1 MPLPI
6 AGENHTLSCFAITE
20 DHLVVVPALKWIAI
34 EGIPEISET
43 NHMNN
48 STSDSESVLTFN
60 PLRTSHGGSYTCE
73 TRIDIP
79 QAGISDL
86 TSSTSENVTVQS
98 KSL

>member
-48 STSDSESVLTFN
+48 STSVLTFN
-60 PLRTSHGGSYTCE
+60 PLHTSHGGSYTCE
-73 TRIDIP
+73 ARIDIP

-86 TSSTSENVTVQS
+86 TSSTIKNVTVQS